1 MNINDD
7 RKLIRVRDI
16 VLIAAVLAAAAAV
29 YWVTADFSG
38 KKRYAVISCG
48 GETVA
53 EVSLDRFG
61 DYSFPETGDM
71 VFTVG
76 GNGISV
82 SKSGCPNKICM
93 RTGSISRAGEAIIC
107 VPNRTAVM
115 VKNASGE
122 NDIDVVRR

>member
-7 RKLIRVRDI
+7 RKLIRARDI

-53 EVSLDRFG
+53 EVSSTVLETTH
-61 DYSFPETGDM
+61 FPRPVTWFLRWAAAE
-71 VFTVG
+71 F
-76 GNGISV
+76 
-82 SKSGCPNKICM
+82 P
-93 RTGSISRAGEAIIC
+93 
-107 VPNRTAVM
+107 
-115 VKNASGE
+115 
-122 NDIDVVRR
+122 